1 MAEEMSEV
9 MTEGSSGVCTI
20 GQERRVIGQPLTQEQ
35 KTMAADPTEM
45 SNGLYM
51 TVEQYLA
58 LDDATDGKYEFLDG
72 YAYMLRPPSS
82 MYDKRATNM
91 AGGSVNHA
99 AICARITTILGQALR
114 DSSCT
119 VYTSDARMKLAEDQY
134 LYPDLVVAC
143 GEQSGTMLVN
153 PTVVIEV
160 ISSNSEKR
168 DRGEKLKTYK
178 SLPFVQ
184 EYVLK
189 GRHRKA
195 WINLFSGELFIHP
208 ILTFRHMGVY
218 GCMHNQ

>member
-1 MAEEMSEV
+1 
-9 MTEGSSGVCTI
+9 
-20 GQERRVIGQPLTQEQ
+20 
-35 KTMAADPTEM
+35 MAADPTEV

-58 LDDATDGKYEFLDG
+58 LDEATDGKYEFLDG
-72 YAYMLRPPSS
+72 YVYMLRPPSS

-160 ISSNSEKR
+160 ISPNSEKR

-178 SLPFVQ
+178 SLPSVQ
-184 EYVLK
+184 EYVLIGSEYQAIEVHRHE
-189 GRHRKA
+189 GRFWKEQHYYEGD
-195 WINLFSGELFIHP
+195 LVELKSIGVSFPFDEVYRRIH
-208 ILTFRHMGVY
+208 L
-218 GCMHNQ
+218 